1 MNKQRSLTTSR
12 LGRLSMMG
20 RLAGGLA
27 GGMVSEGARQLV
39 RGRRPTISD
48 ALLTPGNIR
57 RLGDRLSEMRGAAMK
72 VGQLLSMDS
81 GEILPA
87 EFSDLLA
94 RLREDAHQMPLGDV
108 AKVLGSHWGDGW
120 DRKFRRFDFT
130 PIAAA
135 SIGQVHAAEL
145 RDGRRLAV
153 KIQYPGI
160 RQSIDSDVDNVAT
173 LLNLFN
179 ILPDGLDIASLL
191 GEAKRQL
198 HVEAD
203 YRAEAAS
210 TGQFAR
216 LLAGDA
222 RFDVP
227 AVVEELSDTD
237 VLAMQ
242 FLDGRPIESLDEQ
255 SKEVRDAASVHLVQL
270 ALHELFDWGL
280 VQTDPNFANYLFD
293 PNSRR
298 IQLLDFGAT
307 RRYDETR
314 RRAVHRLLAACV
326 AGDDGD
332 IERAAEDVGYT
343 DGDDPRDYTQTIVRL
358 LRTATEPARNPG
370 QYRFGTSDL
379 AQRMGEIVVDMRM
392 RSRYGRLP
400 PTDVLFLH
408 RKLGGLY
415 LLLSRLKSSVPVRK
429 LVAPYVD
436 SADST
441 LPVAQTA

>member
-27 GGMVSEGARQLV
+27 GGMVSEGARQLA
-39 RGRRPTISD
+39 RGQRPSVGD

-57 RLGDRLSEMRGAAMK
+57 RLGERLSEMRGAAMK

-81 GEILPA
+81 GEILPV
-87 EFSDLLA
+87 EVSELLA

-108 AKVLGSHWGDGW
+108 ARVLNEHWGDGW
-120 DRKFRRFDFT
+120 DARFRRFAFT

-135 SIGQVHAAEL
+135 SIGQVHSAEL
-145 RDGRRLAV
+145 RDGTRLAI

-173 LLNLFN
+173 LLNLFK
-179 ILPDGLDIASLL
+179 ILPDGLEIDQLL
-191 GEAKRQL
+191 DEAKRQL

-203 YRAEAAS
+203 YRQEAAS
-210 TGQFAR
+210 LREFAR
-216 LLAGDA
+216 YLGDDA
-222 RFDVP
+222 RFEVPDVID
-227 AVVEELSDTD
+227 ELSDQD

-242 FLDGRPIESLDEQ
+242 FVDGQPIESLSEQ
-255 SKEVRDAASVHLVQL
+255 PRQVRDDTAENLVQL
-270 ALHELFDWGL
+270 ALAELFDWGL

-293 PNSRR
+293 ANNQR

-307 RRYDETR
+307 RRYDEER
-314 RRAVHRLLAACV
+314 RGAVHRLLAACV
-326 AGDDGD
+326 DGDDGD
-332 IERAAEDVGYT
+332 VERAAAEVGYVN
-343 DGDDPRDYTQTIVRL
+343 DDDPSGYATTIVQL
-358 LRTATEPARNPG
+358 LRTATEPARDKAG
-370 QYRFGTSDL
+370 YRFGSSDL
-379 AQRMGEIVVDMRM
+379 AQRMSNIVIDM
-392 RSRYGRLP
+392 RSRSHYGRLP

-415 LLLSRLKSSVPVRK
+415 LLLARLKATVAVRD
-429 LVAPYVD
+429 LVAPYVA
-436 SADST
+436 SADAA
-441 LPVAQTA
+441 VAAA